1 MLKIVVRLF
10 FICYAIFI
18 LGCSSSS
25 SSNVTSE
32 QEEEP
37 EQGNTVYFSNV
48 INIIANNCS
57 NCHGL
62 PTSNGA
68 PMSLVSY
75 DDIVESAELINVRIN
90 LDESNPLSM
99 PQNGPSLS
107 QTDKD
112 TIDAWIKAGMP
123 NN

>member
-1 MLKIVVRLF
+1 
-10 FICYAIFI
+10 
-18 LGCSSSS
+18 
-25 SSNVTSE
+25 
-32 QEEEP
+32 
-37 EQGNTVYFSNV
+37 
-48 INIIANNCS
+48 
-57 NCHGL
+57 
-62 PTSNGA
+62 
-68 PMSLVSY
+68 MSLVSY

-107 QTDKD
+107 QYDKD